1 MERNAQ
7 KNGLIN
13 LLTLAAI
20 GMAGFAVARYSN
32 TLSGMVSVVFMG
44 LGALISAVSWFQ
56 MRLIE
61 RERLE
66 KLEFDELSKSA
77 AASALFTTGESEIF
91 PAQRSREQF
100 ERFFVPGFTV
110 LLFLLQ
116 AGTGL
121 LLLRV
126 FQNAI
131 PGPIMEPLVCLG
143 LFGMFFLLL
152 FLVGRFAT
160 SLARL
165 EGLRLLRPGATC
177 LLLSAYLC
185 LLVLAGVGITWLGF
199 LRADLYLAR
208 GLAALLVLTGL
219 ETLVNLVLDLYRPRL
234 KGKVERPMYESR
246 LVSLLGQPEGLI
258 TTAAQTLDYQF
269 GFKVSET
276 WAYRLFARWLPWL
289 IIGQLGVLV
298 LSTTVIFVDPGEQ
311 AVLERFGEFVAVL
324 KPGGHFKLPWPVDR
338 TYRFPTE
345 QVQTI
350 DVGFSPDS
358 DPMAGNTVLWT
369 VPHTKEE
376 NFLVANRVSNSVSV
390 PTRPIADNGDNA
402 GNTPP
407 VPVSLLTVSIPVQ
420 FRITNLV
427 DWVYENQEPTAL
439 LEQLS
444 YREVVRY
451 FVSADLNDIMSTQ
464 REEAAQTIHDRIQAE
479 ADRHKLG
486 ASIIFVGLQDIHPPV
501 KVAPDYEK
509 YVSVSHTTNA
519 DIRNALAESITR
531 HAAADIETNRIITEA
546 NSEAQR
552 MRTNGMALTE
562 LFTNQIPAYNA
573 SPAVYVQRGYL
584 EAIAEAVAN
593 SRTYILMATNA
604 HYVPILDFQDKIRPD
619 ILGGVS
625 LPSPPSG
632 PK

>member
-7 KNGLIN
+7 KNGMIN
-13 LLTLAAI
+13 LLVLAAI
-20 GMAGFAVARYSN
+20 GTAGFAVARYCN
-32 TLSGMVSVVFMG
+32 TLSGMVSVVFMA
-44 LGALISAVSWFQ
+44 LGALVSAVGWFQ
-56 MRLIE
+56 MRLME
-61 RERLE
+61 RERIE
-66 KLEFDELSKSA
+66 KLEFDELTKSA
-77 AASALFTTGESEIF
+77 ASAALFTTGETEVF

-100 ERFFVPGFTV
+100 ERYLVPGFTV

-116 AGTGL
+116 AGVGIL
-121 LLLRV
+121 FLHSLQRM
-126 FQNAI
+126 I
-131 PGPIMEPLVCLG
+131 PGPIQEPLVCLG

-165 EGLRLLRPGATC
+165 EGLRLLRPGATS

-185 LLVLAGVGITWLGF
+185 LLVLMGVGITWLGY

-208 GLAALLVLTGL
+208 GLSVLLLLTGV
-219 ETLVNLVLDLYRPRL
+219 ETLINLVLDLYRPRL

-246 LVSLLGQPEGLI
+246 LISLLGQPEGLI

-289 IIGQLGVLV
+289 ILGQLGVLV

-311 AVLERFGEFVAVL
+311 AVLERYGKFVTIL

-338 TYRFPTE
+338 AYRYPTE
-345 QVQTI
+345 QIQTI
-350 DVGFSPDS
+350 DVGFSPGS
-358 DPMAGNTVLWT
+358 DPVAGNTVLWT

-376 NFLVANRVSNSVSV
+376 NFLVANHISARAQATANE
-390 PTRPIADNGDNA
+390 A
-402 GNTPP
+402 GETPP

-427 DWVYENQEPTAL
+427 DWAYDNQQPTKL
-439 LEQLS
+439 LEQIS

-451 FVSADLNDIMSTQ
+451 LVSADLNEIMSVR

-479 ADRHKLG
+479 ADLHNLG

-509 YVSVSHTTNA
+509 YVSVNHTTNA
-519 DIRNALAESITR
+519 EIRNAEAEAIIRRTGAEIQRAQIISVANSDRQSMVTNAVARAES
-531 HAAADIETNRIITEA
+531 
-546 NSEAQR
+546 
-552 MRTNGMALTE
+552 
-562 LFTNQIPAYNA
+562 FTNQLPAFLA
-573 SPAVYVQRGYL
+573 SPSVYMQRGYL
-584 EAIAEAVAN
+584 DTFAQSVAN
-593 SRTYILMATNA
+593 TRTYILLATNTHNVA
-604 HYVPILDFQDKIRPD
+604 ILNLEDKVRPD
-619 ILGGVS
+619 LLDQIS
-625 LPSPPSG
+625 LPAPPSA

>member
-1 MERNAQ
+1 MERNAK

-13 LLTLAAI
+13 LLVLAGFGTA
-20 GMAGFAVARYSN
+20 AFAVARYCN

-44 LGALISAVSWFQ
+44 LGALVSAVSWFQ
-56 MRLIE
+56 MRLME
-61 RERLE
+61 RERIE
-66 KLEFDELSKSA
+66 KLEFDELTKSA
-77 AASALFTTGESEIF
+77 TSSALFTTGETEVF

-100 ERFFVPGFTV
+100 ERYFVPGFAV

-116 AGTGL
+116 AGVGIL
-121 LLLRV
+121 FLHSLQRI
-126 FQNAI
+126 I
-131 PGPIMEPLVCLG
+131 PGPIREPLVCLG

-165 EGLRLLRPGATC
+165 EGLRLLRPGATS

-185 LLVLAGVGITWLGF
+185 LMVLAGVGITWLGF

-208 GLAALLVLTGL
+208 GLAALLLLTGL
-219 ETLVNLVLDLYRPRL
+219 ETLINLVLDLYRPRL

-289 IIGQLGVLV
+289 ILGQLGVLA

-311 AVLERFGEFVAVL
+311 AVLERYGKFVTVL
-324 KPGGHFKLPWPVDR
+324 KPGGHLKLPWPVDR
-338 TYRFPTE
+338 AYRYPTE
-345 QVQTI
+345 QIQTI
-350 DVGFSPDS
+350 DVGFSPGS
-358 DPMAGNTVLWT
+358 DPMAGKTVLWT

-376 NFLVANRVSNSVSV
+376 NFLVANRVSARAQATNE
-390 PTRPIADNGDNA
+390 TA
-402 GNTPP
+402 GETPP

-427 DWVYENQEPTAL
+427 DWVYNNEQPTNL
-439 LEQLS
+439 LEQIS

-451 FVSADLNDIMSTQ
+451 LVSADLNEIMSV
-464 REEAAQTIHDRIQAE
+464 RRAEAAQTIHDRIQAE
-479 ADRHKLG
+479 ADRHNLG

-509 YVSVSHTTNA
+509 YVSVNHTTNA
-519 DIRNALAESITR
+519 EIQGAEADAIIYRTMAEIN
-531 HAAADIETNRIITEA
+531 HARIISEA
-546 NSEAQR
+546 NSDRQSSV
-552 MRTNGMALTE
+552 TNAAARAE
-562 LFTNQIPAYNA
+562 SFTNQLPAFLA
-573 SPAVYVQRGYL
+573 SPSVYVERGKL
-584 EAIAEAVAN
+584 ETFAQVVAN
-593 SRTYILMATNA
+593 TRTYILLATNTHNVA
-604 HYVPILDFQDKIRPD
+604 ILNLEDKVRPD
-619 ILGGVS
+619 LLDQIS
-625 LPSPPSG
+625 LPSPPQG